1 MRAIISGPAWTQV
14 TSSDVVSKNGKI
26 AQLSLTS
33 SGDIPRK
40 PDDFVNA
47 NVVAGFAWADLD
59 TGKVFVTT
67 IHTVLGRD
75 SHQNPDS
82 WHAHTVSLSFGDGN
96 PNFCVESIDSTPT
109 AGISISGSNMKV
121 NVGIDKLPFA
131 PEDVDAAVGF
141 VINPSS
147 ECTTTG
153 LGVDVV
159 GP

>member
-1 MRAIISGPAWTQV
+1 M
-14 TSSDVVSKNGKI
+14 
-26 AQLSLTS
+26 
-33 SGDIPRK
+33 
-40 PDDFVNA
+40 
-47 NVVAGFAWADLD
+47 
-59 TGKVFVTT
+59 
-67 IHTVLGRD
+67 LGRD

-82 WHAHTVSLSFGDGN
+82 WHAHTASLSFSDGN

-121 NVGIDKLPFA
+121 NVGIDKLPYA